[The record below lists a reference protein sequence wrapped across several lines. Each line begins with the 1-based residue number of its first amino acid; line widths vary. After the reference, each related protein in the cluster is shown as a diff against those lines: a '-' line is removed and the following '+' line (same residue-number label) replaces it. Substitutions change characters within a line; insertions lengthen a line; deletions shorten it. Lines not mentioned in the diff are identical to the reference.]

1 MKKKNIIRKWVL
13 RKFQSK
19 RENKHEKNCV
29 KKKYE
34 KIKKRLELSIFR
46 KSLTKLNWSSKMK
59 TKEIEQNIPQMALF
73 SGGKFNGDSKLEQ
86 LAMAVLRERERES
99 WEEENKEEWI

>member
-1 MKKKNIIRKWVL
+1 MKKIV
-13 RKFQSK
+13 S
-19 RENKHEKNCV
+19 

-59 TKEIEQNIPQMALF
+59 TKEIEQNIPQMALL
-73 SGGKFNGDSKLEQ
+73 SGGKFNGDGKLEQ
-86 LAMAVLRERERES
+86 LAMALLERERERELRRG
-99 WEEENKEEWI
+99 K